1 MITCFIIASTDAKW
15 WGGSGGVRG
24 GQGGNGGHGGGGGG
38 GGGGGQG
45 QGQSVDLVSEPGKL
59 DGTPAADELIFM
71 RQEEKMARDVY
82 DEMYKLWGLR
92 VFSNIAKAEEWHMEQ
107 MLQMLEKYGL
117 EDPVPPS
124 EYGPGEFEDDD
135 VQEMYDAFIE
145 EGEKS
150 PNAALSVGARIEEV
164 DIADLE
170 DAIDKTDEATLDQVY
185 GRLLRA
191 SENHLRAFARNL
203 GGDYDAQLLS
213 QGEVDSILL
222 GD

>member
-1 MITCFIIASTDAKW
+1 MKLSYIITYIIISSTDAKW

-24 GQGGNGGHGGGGGG
+24 GQGGNGGQGGGGGRG
-38 GGGGGQG
+38 GC
-45 QGQSVDLVSEPGKL
+45 GQSLDIVPEPGKL
-59 DGTPAADELIFM
+59 DGTAAAEELIFM

-82 DEMYKLWGLR
+82 NEMYDLWGLR

-107 MLQMLEKYGL
+107 MLQMLDKYGL

-124 EYGPGEFEDDD
+124 EYGVGEFKNEDL
-135 VQEMYDAFIE
+135 QERYNEFIL
-145 EGEKS
+145 EGSES
-150 PNAALSVGARIEEV
+150 PNAALSVGARIEEL

-170 DAIDKTDEATLDQVY
+170 SAIDKTGEATLDQAY

-203 GGDYDAQLLS
+203 GGNYNAQLLP
-213 QGEVDSILL
+213 QGEVNAILL
-222 GD
+222 ED